1 LTLWAITLC
10 ITFADFV
17 IAITLP
23 SDASW
28 QMSHGCSFNGT
39 QKIVG
44 LTLLFVVWVRVVQV
58 QVTKKEDGLP
68 SLGCLQNL
76 ISELCHFLPLKVG
89 LRWPVSAIDTTN
101 N

>member
-1 LTLWAITLC
+1 MLWAITLC

-23 SDASW
+23 SDASL
-28 QMSHGCSFNGT
+28 QMPHGCSFNGA

-44 LTLLFVVWVRVVQV
+44 LILFVVWVRVIQV
-58 QVTKKEDGLP
+58 QVTKKKDGLP

-76 ISELCHFLPLKVG
+76 ISELCHFLQFKVG
-89 LRWPVSAIDTTN
+89 LRWPVSVIDTTN